1 MPAFAA
7 SLMIGHGVSSR
18 SSHSWAAGRI
28 TSAENSWSHF
38 CSSFWSSLRSREKC
52 TSAIDTLLPAVSAPL
67 TNGSTGKSANYR
79 GVMAGARREQ
89 LLEAADRVVRRDGS
103 AATMNLIAS
112 EAGITKPILYR
123 HFGDKG
129 GLYRAL
135 AARYT
140 EDLPTRLRSAL
151 ATRGGLAA
159 RTRATIDAYLTAVGE
174 QPQVYRFLM
183 ERAAVEEPGVRGE
196 VQGFV
201 RRFGEE
207 LASGMRAESAL
218 DVDERRALV
227 WAHGSPAM
235 GQAAADGGWAL
246 PAMSGGRTP

>member
-1 MPAFAA
+1 
-7 SLMIGHGVSSR
+7 
-18 SSHSWAAGRI
+18 
-28 TSAENSWSHF
+28 
-38 CSSFWSSLRSREKC
+38 
-52 TSAIDTLLPAVSAPL
+52 
-67 TNGSTGKSANYR
+67 
-79 GVMAGARREQ
+79 MAGARREQ

-103 AATMNLIAS
+103 AASMNVIAS

-140 EDLPTRLRSAL
+140 EDLRTRLRAAL
-151 ATRGGLAA
+151 ATRGGLAV
-159 RTRATIDAYLTAVGE
+159 RTRATIDAYLAAVGE

-201 RRFGEE
+201 RRFGDE

-218 DVDERRALV
+218 EVDERRALV
-227 WAHGSPAM
+227 WAHGIAGM
-235 GQAAADGGWAL
+235 VQAAGDWWLDHPEMSREQMVEELTAL
-246 PAMSGGRTP
+246 VFGAFAGAGAAAAG

>member
-1 MPAFAA
+1 
-7 SLMIGHGVSSR
+7 
-18 SSHSWAAGRI
+18 
-28 TSAENSWSHF
+28 
-38 CSSFWSSLRSREKC
+38 
-52 TSAIDTLLPAVSAPL
+52 
-67 TNGSTGKSANYR
+67 
-79 GVMAGARREQ
+79 MAGARREQ

-103 AATMNLIAS
+103 AASMNVIAS

-140 EDLPTRLRSAL
+140 EDLLTRLRAAL
-151 ATRGGLAA
+151 ATRGGLAV
-159 RTRATIDAYLTAVGE
+159 RTRATIDAYLAAVGE

-201 RRFGEE
+201 RRFGDE

-218 DVDERRALV
+218 EVDERRALV
-227 WAHGSPAM
+227 WAHGIAGM
-235 GQAAADGGWAL
+235 VQAAGDWWLDHPEMSREQMVEELTAL
-246 PAMSGGRTP
+246 VFGAFAGAGAAAAG